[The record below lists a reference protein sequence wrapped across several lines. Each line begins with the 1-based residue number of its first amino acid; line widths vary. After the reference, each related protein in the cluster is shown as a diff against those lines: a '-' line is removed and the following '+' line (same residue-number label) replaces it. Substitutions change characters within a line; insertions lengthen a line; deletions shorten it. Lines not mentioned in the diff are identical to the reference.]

1 LDDWESIIY
10 VLCWLG
16 TFGANTDDEE
26 DVQAGGK
33 PLRIYKWRTGDAA
46 DVAEAKRIDMDTNK
60 LFASN
65 IVSQFI
71 KNPSYVHLKK
81 LVVDLRQKLFDN
93 LKVSPKGRGT
103 LEADEDLFDYFSPV
117 PEPVNSSEPPEKEPY
132 WDDGCDENEF
142 DQFKRRATCA
152 GKISDALLE
161 AIKVAHEATSQR
173 SKRTASSN
181 ISITGQVRSL
191 SLNPEHTSQSTPQK
205 SRSSH
210 ASTKSNITRSAR
222 DIRDERKKEAEY
234 CVRHNLVPDALVAEV
249 AKPRDDGLA
258 AFTAQ
263 VATRV
268 CESLEAFI
276 HADEH
281 SKKYAELV
289 KWTGMKEQ
297 SPESAMYSPISAFF
311 TYVSKAI
318 DSVHVGIPDGGSYSR
333 ACVILPYDITDRNP
347 IGADDDTRIDIA
359 LRFASRNASDAEL
372 AQRYP
377 GKPDYKDITAIVE
390 VKREVGKEAEALKQ
404 LYIYNR
410 NLYAKQTNRRFT
422 WGFTICGSVVH
433 ACVFGNDDMF
443 VSKPM
448 DVMEPNGRKE
458 LVALLVNMAYCEEDQ
473 LGYDP
478 TIRLYEDGGV
488 KEIDVYDQES
498 RKTHTYQ
505 CIGPIMLA
513 TRNFGRHTRC
523 FLCVDCRDKSG
534 EKKVVVKDAW
544 AYATRKKDGNNTVD
558 VRDEVV
564 IMQKIRDKLA
574 GNKELEGKCATLVHG
589 GVVQIIKGDIVEEDN
604 TDTAFGMLLPP
615 SLSSE
620 KREFRAHRRMAMT
633 PDCVPLQNVD
643 HVDQL
648 IVAAADIMN
657 VHTAIAKTCNILHR
671 DISVNNML
679 ITKLPENK
687 VRGVLIDFDCAKDIS
702 KVDCKTRPERTGT
715 YPYMRIN
722 NMEISSVKHTQL
734 DDWESLI
741 YVLCWPGTT
750 GINQDDEKLFDRADG
765 LPIEDWQGISPEKV
779 ATSKRDKLQTPD
791 SFVTNMLAK
800 FLKLPGYS
808 RLRALV
814 GVLYM
819 KMFFN
824 ESYSSFFHGT
834 ITKAKPLL
842 VEEEHSDEET
852 SSPDSPV
859 DQDEEQDDDARN
871 PFKRRA
877 DYAENIADDLL
888 KTLLKEREKALGR
901 IRKRYKK
908 EMEAPF

>member
-1 LDDWESIIY
+1 TTS
-10 VLCWLG
+10 
-16 TFGANTDDEE
+16 
-26 DVQAGGK
+26 GK
-33 PLRIYKWRTGDAA
+33 
-46 DVAEAKRIDMDTNK
+46 E
-60 LFASN
+60 
-65 IVSQFI
+65 
-71 KNPSYVHLKK
+71 
-81 LVVDLRQKLFDN
+81 
-93 LKVSPKGRGT
+93 
-103 LEADEDLFDYFSPV
+103 
-117 PEPVNSSEPPEKEPY
+117 SEPPSTPK
-132 WDDGCDENEF
+132 NN
-142 DQFKRRATCA
+142 KRRPEHQPSSLIATN
-152 GKISDALLE
+152 
-161 AIKVAHEATSQR
+161 QR
-173 SKRTASSN
+173 NKRTASSN
-181 ISITGQVRSL
+181 VSITGQVRSL

-234 CVRHNLVPDALVAEV
+234 CVRHNMVPDALVAEV

-377 GKPDYKDITAIVE
+377 GKPDYKDITAIVD
-390 VKREVGKEAEALKQ
+390 VKREVGKEAKALKQ

-422 WGFTICGSVVH
+422 WGLTICGSVVH
-433 ACVFGNDDMF
+433 ACVFGNDDIF
-443 VSKPM
+443 VSKSM

-458 LVALLVNMAYCEEDQ
+458 LVALLVNMAHCEEDQ

-498 RKTHTYQ
+498 RKAHTYQ
-505 CIGPIMLA
+505 CIEPIMLA

-534 EKKVVVKDAW
+534 EKKMVVKDAW
-544 AYATRKKDGNNTVD
+544 AYAMRKEDGDSRVD
-558 VRDEVV
+558 VRDEAV
-564 IMQKIRDKLA
+564 IMQKIRDKLT

-615 SLSSE
+615 SSLSG
-620 KREFRAHRRMAMT
+620 KREFRAHRRMAMAL
-633 PDCVPLQNVD
+633 DCIPLQNVD

-671 DISVNNML
+671 DISVNNIL
-679 ITKLPENK
+679 ITKLPENN

-715 YPYMRIN
+715 YPYMSIN
-722 NMEISSVKHTQL
+722 NLLMSNVKRTQL

-741 YVLCWPGTT
+741 YVLCWLGTT
-750 GINQDDEKLFDRADG
+750 GVNPA
-765 LPIEDWQGISPEKV
+765 
-779 ATSKRDKLQTPD
+779 
-791 SFVTNMLAK
+791 
-800 FLKLPGYS
+800 
-808 RLRALV
+808 
-814 GVLYM
+814 
-819 KMFFN
+819 
-824 ESYSSFFHGT
+824 
-834 ITKAKPLL
+834 
-842 VEEEHSDEET
+842 DEE
-852 SSPDSPV
+852 
-859 DQDEEQDDDARN
+859 R
-871 PFKRRA
+871 
-877 DYAENIADDLL
+877 
-888 KTLLKEREKALGR
+888 
-901 IRKRYKK
+901 
-908 EMEAPF
+908 